1 MARRTRPSTD
11 LAQGVGFTNPWL
23 LFDVYLD
30 AVTDRCE
37 ELTLAD
43 WRGRIG
49 AVDVFTGDQCYM
61 AVMSV
66 RID

>member
-1 MARRTRPSTD
+1 LCYS
-11 LAQGVGFTNPWL
+11 PWL

-30 AVTDRCE
+30 AVTERCE